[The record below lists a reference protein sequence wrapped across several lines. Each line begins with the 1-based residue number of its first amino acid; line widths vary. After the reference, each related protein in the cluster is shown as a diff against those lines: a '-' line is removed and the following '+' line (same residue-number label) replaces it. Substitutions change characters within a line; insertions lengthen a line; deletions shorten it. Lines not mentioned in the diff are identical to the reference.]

1 MPQLSDITDLNEVT
15 KEVANFARD
24 AAYVVVGLGVLGFQ
38 RAQVQRV
45 ELQNRI
51 NKGFNIPTPEKGLSD
66 VRNVVNRQV
75 RTIDEIVEGAVKF
88 IESSLEPLEEQLP
101 GAAKELAKKAHE
113 QAREVRGRIRSAVV
127 PAA

>member
-45 ELQNRI
+45 ELQNRL
-51 NKGFNIPTPEKGLSD
+51 NKGFNFTPEKGLSD

-101 GAAKELAKKAHE
+101 GATKELAKKAHE
-113 QAREVRGRIRSAVV
+113 QAREVRGRIRSLVV